1 MHSPRVGRDLGP
13 APHTTRNGRTRGNE
27 PAPRGRLPRTGELF
41 FRTQQRGIVC
51 TLAVAWRAFADRPVV
66 AVGTRDESF
75 DRPSEPPAVREWDSR
90 TVAPLDAR
98 AEGTWIGANEGG
110 VFAAITNRWTDGEP
124 TGERSRGLLVRDAL
138 SQTSAEAAART
149 IESELEARSYAGF
162 NLVVADATAAV
173 LIEHG
178 ARTAVRPLEPGVHV
192 IVNVGADGR
201 YEIPSDRAE
210 PGRER
215 ATSGDRIGQALRPE
229 PGETGGEWRARA
241 EETLA
246 DHDYGACVHGDGFGT
261 RSATSIVVGEGGLG
275 CRHAPG
281 PPCRTAFEP
290 VAANDQF

>member
-1 MHSPRVGRDLGP
+1 M
-13 APHTTRNGRTRGNE
+13 
-27 PAPRGRLPRTGELF
+27 
-41 FRTQQRGIVC
+41 
-51 TLAVAWRAFADRPVV
+51 
-66 AVGTRDESF
+66 
-75 DRPSEPPAVREWDSR
+75 
-90 TVAPLDAR
+90 
-98 AEGTWIGANEGG
+98 
-110 VFAAITNRWTDGEP
+110 
-124 TGERSRGLLVRDAL
+124 VRDAL
-138 SQTSAEAAART
+138 GRTSAEAAARA
-149 IESELEARSYAGF
+149 IEDELETRSYAGF

-178 ARTAVRPLEPGVHV
+178 ARTVVGSLAPGVHV

-210 PGRER
+210 PGGQR
-215 ATSGDRIGQALRPE
+215 AESGDRIGRALRPE

-261 RSATSIVVGEGGLG
+261 RSATSIAVDEAGLE

-290 VAANDQF
+290 VATNDQL